1 VKIAEQ
7 SSYASLTVPLTYAAN
22 SAKCATIQV
31 NFKSSGNSA
40 ALTKSSTYMTFP
52 ALANY
57 TDGEYVGSQLY
68 VDDIELVY

>member
-1 VKIAEQ
+1 
-7 SSYASLTVPLTYAAN
+7 
-22 SAKCATIQV
+22 V

-52 ALANY
+52 AFANY